1 MTPRERILAL
11 GAVAMIV
18 VFGGGVLGYQ
28 FVLRPLQQKEKAA
41 QTLKDEIEKGD
52 MALMEFTKNRPRL
65 ELAKKESL
73 PADVEL
79 ARSKYVEELIR
90 LLRTSDFPD
99 SGQES
104 SSVNSKPPEKIASV
118 PGAKKPPFQ
127 RLQFDVQCHGEETS
141 LIDFLDR
148 FYRTPLLHRIRTL
161 TINKSSTARAG
172 VLDVTMLIEALI
184 VDGAEKRDTLL
195 PAGVEPLPRLARAKD
210 VYATIAGRN
219 IFFGLA
225 APDVPTTVR
234 NPETKVDANEWI
246 RLDGITLDS
255 RDGDD
260 ATLYD
265 AFNDRKYFIH
275 RSKGGFVTVKK
286 YMFAKNR
293 KITEDFDAE
302 GNLVFKD
309 DDGEVTKSY
318 KIVRIDATELFLEA
332 EGLYYRLHIG
342 WNLKELRPISS
353 EAELKQF
360 GLPVKVK
367 KVVEPKDESKE
378 EKKPTKVAEK

>member
-11 GAVAMIV
+11 GAVALIV

-41 QTLKDEIEKGD
+41 QTLREEIEKGD
-52 MALMEFTKNRPRL
+52 TTLMEFTKNRPRL

-104 SSVNSKPPEKIASV
+104 SAVNSKPPEKIASG

-141 LIDFLDR
+141 LIEFLDR

-161 TINKSSTARAG
+161 TINKASTARAG

-184 VDGAEKRDTLL
+184 VDGAEKRETLL

-219 IFFGLA
+219 IFFG
-225 APDVPTTVR
+225 PPPSVIPTIAGSR
-234 NPETKVDANEWI
+234 ETAVEATEWI
-246 RLDGITLDS
+246 RLDGITLDTS
-255 RDGDD
+255 TGDD
-260 ATLYD
+260 ASLYD
-265 AFNDRKYFIH
+265 VYNDRWYMIH

-286 YMFAKNR
+286 YLSGKVR
-293 KITEDFDAE
+293 KIMEEVGEELA
-302 GNLVFKD
+302 FKD
-309 DDGEVTKSY
+309 EDGEVTKSY
-318 KIVRIDATELFLEA
+318 KIVRIDATELFLES
-332 EGLYYRLHIG
+332 EGIYYRMHIG
-342 WNLKELRPISS
+342 WSMKEVRPITS
-353 EAELKQF
+353 EAELKQYR
-360 GLPVKVK
+360 LPVKVK
-367 KVVEPKDESKE
+367 KVVEPKEESKDD
-378 EKKPTKVAEK
+378 KKPTKVAEK